1 MTEDSSM
8 KAFLDYILAD
18 LSSVEDTKVTVVG
31 FREEK
36 RVTLRLRTVCQESEE
51 LRQAN

>member
-1 MTEDSSM
+1 M

-36 RVTLRLRTVCQESEE
+36 RVTLRLRTLVCQESEE